1 MRASNYTPDAYY
13 IAVLD
18 ESRAIQ
24 VEVPGYLAFEVHE
37 QTFQSWLEVYDR
49 D

>member
-1 MRASNYTPDAYY
+1 VRTSSYTPDAYY

-18 ESRAIQ
+18 ESRALE

-37 QTFQSWLEVYDR
+37 QTSQSWLEVYDR